1 MHHLPSFI
9 FFLQYQIISN
19 TVTILNSSSLILFYY
34 LQFQIL
40 NTVRMHALDILF
52 SICFC
57 SSKSSMRGLDTLF
70 KFIYFSAVGNRFK
83 YRQNACFRYNIFIYF
98 SAVPNSFKY
107 RQNACFKDIVFI
119 FFSPKPLN
127 QWCLHIDLFL
137 ATPLTITL
145 TCHTAHLRSFIS
157 P

>member
-1 MHHLPSFI
+1 
-9 FFLQYQIISN
+9 
-19 TVTILNSSSLILFYY
+19 
-34 LQFQIL
+34 
-40 NTVRMHALDILF
+40 MHALDILF

-119 FFSPKPLN
+119 FFSAVPDRFKYRKN
-127 QWCLHIDLFL
+127 ACFIGIFFNKFL
-137 ATPLTITL
+137 
-145 TCHTAHLRSFIS
+145 
-157 P
+157 